1 MSVAH
6 GCGRR
11 RRELRFPEGLAPRL
25 SLGLTGACSRVVG
38 RNALGLGLSCL
49 AAFIR
54 SSSSLTKQCYVMYAL
69 MSTIRLLI
77 T

>member
-25 SLGLTGACSRVVG
+25 FLGLTGACSRVG

-49 AAFIR
+49 AAFIL
-54 SSSSLTKQCYVMYAL
+54 SSSSLTNQCYVMYAV
-69 MSTIRLLI
+69 MSTMRLLI

>member
-25 SLGLTGACSRVVG
+25 GLTGACSRVG

-54 SSSSLTKQCYVMYAL
+54 SSSSLTNQCYVMYAV
-69 MSTIRLLI
+69 MSTMRLLI